1 MGHYVC
7 GLNELLGY
15 VDTNVMWV
23 VEGDVGFLGNKTAY
37 VGKTIL
43 RGSCSM
49 LI

>member
-1 MGHYVC
+1 MGHYVF

-15 VDTNVMWV
+15 VWV
-23 VEGDVGFLGNKTAY
+23 AEGDVGFLGNKTAY

-49 LI
+49 FI